1 MSEQDTINL
10 LQECD
15 SGSKMAVSAIDEIM
29 DKVHC
34 PDFKA
39 LLKETKEHHAKLG
52 NEIHEELL
60 KHHSQ
65 EKDPNPMAKSMAWLK
80 TNMQMGIDESDE
92 TAADLMTDGCNM
104 GIKSLSKYLK
114 QVENCNQIATQIN
127 NSIDN
132 SDELAQP
139 GSIIFWDS
147 KKNSI
152 IMDIDNIVKKLI

>member
-39 LLKETKEHHAKLG
+39 LLKETKEHHAILG

-104 GIKSLSKYLK
+104 GIKSLNKYL
-114 QVENCNQIATQIN
+114 NQYNMADT
-127 NSIDN
+127 S
-132 SDELAQP
+132 
-139 GSIIFWDS
+139 S
-147 KKNSI
+147 KEI
-152 IMDIDNIVKKLI
+152 CIKLISIEEQLCKELRKYL

>member
-1 MSEQDTINL
+1 MSEHDTINL

-104 GIKSLSKYLK
+104 GIKSL
-114 QVENCNQIATQIN
+114 
-127 NSIDN
+127 
-132 SDELAQP
+132 
-139 GSIIFWDS
+139 
-147 KKNSI
+147 
-152 IMDIDNIVKKLI
+152 

>member
-65 EKDPNPMAKSMAWLK
+65 EKDPNPMPKSMAWLK

-104 GIKSLSKYLK
+104 GIKSLYKYL
-114 QVENCNQIATQIN
+114 NQYDDADHTAKDLCQRLI
-127 NSIDN
+127 SIEQ
-132 SDELAQP
+132 ELRKC
-139 GSIIFWDS
+139 IRCY
-147 KKNSI
+147 
-152 IMDIDNIVKKLI
+152 L

>member
-29 DKVHC
+29 DKILC

-39 LLKETKEHHAKLG
+39 LLKETKKHHAKLG

-104 GIKSLSKYLK
+104 GIKSLNKYL
-114 QVENCNQIATQIN
+114 NQYAMADVI
-127 NSIDN
+127 
-132 SDELAQP
+132 
-139 GSIIFWDS
+139 S
-147 KKNSI
+147 KKI
-152 IMDIDNIVKKLI
+152 TEKLIRLEENLRKELSTYL